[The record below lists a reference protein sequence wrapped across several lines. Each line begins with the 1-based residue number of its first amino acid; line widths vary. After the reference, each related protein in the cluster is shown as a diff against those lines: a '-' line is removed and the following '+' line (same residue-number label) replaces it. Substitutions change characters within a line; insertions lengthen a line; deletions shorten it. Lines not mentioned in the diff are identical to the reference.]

1 MEFSC
6 KWNSVEI
13 SMRVGGIGVEHCVL
27 LHKVEKN
34 ATAYLDFSCQIKYVL
49 MENKVVS
56 KWVKK

>member
-13 SMRVGGIGVEHCVL
+13 SMRVGDGVGHGVL

-34 ATAYLDFSCQIKYVL
+34 AILFLDFSCQIKHVML
-49 MENKVVS
+49 EN
-56 KWVKK
+56 